1 MCTFIEI
8 IYMKIR
14 FFVFFVLFGISNC
27 LACDCPQLKRAT
39 MVEKGLISS
48 DVVFYGELI
57 KLDTISNSY
66 SFRIFELFKG
76 NYKSTTISSHSESNC
91 DFYFNEK
98 GLCIIY
104 GNFNKDKTLINVSAC
119 SPSQSQNFG
128 PGFLPIPFEF
138 DSNRNIIS
146 KNKIEMDL
154 FNLENKNKSLQSF
167 IYQLEKLR
175 QYKQNQNTISENNK
189 SDFYQKILII
199 SLVSNVI
206 LVLGLIVVIVKKK
219 SIS

>member
-1 MCTFIEI
+1 
-8 IYMKIR
+8 MKIR
-14 FFVFFVLFGISNC
+14 FFVFIIFFGISNC
-27 LACDCPQLKRAT
+27 LACKCYEYTLEENIKIGLKKAD
-39 MVEKGLISS
+39 II
-48 DVVFYGELI
+48 FYGELI
-57 KLDTISNSY
+57 KLDTINNRY

-76 NYKSTTISSHSESNC
+76 NYKTKTITTYSESNC

-98 GLCIIY
+98 GLCIVY

-128 PGFLPIPFEF
+128 PGFLPPPFEF
-138 DSNRNIIS
+138 DSNRKIIS

-175 QYKQNQNTISENNK
+175 QYKQNQNTISENSK
-189 SDFYQKILII
+189 SDFYQKLLIVTLISNAIL
-199 SLVSNVI
+199 L
-206 LVLGLIVVIVKKK
+206 LGLIVVIVKKK

>member
-1 MCTFIEI
+1 
-8 IYMKIR
+8 MKIK

-27 LACDCPQLKRAT
+27 LACKCYEYTLDENIKIGLKKAD
-39 MVEKGLISS
+39 II
-48 DVVFYGELI
+48 FYGELI
-57 KLDTISNSY
+57 KLDTINNSY

-76 NYKSTTISSHSESNC
+76 NYKSKTITSHSESNC
-91 DFYFNEK
+91 DFYFKEK

-128 PGFLPIPFEF
+128 PGFLPPPCEY
-138 DSNRNIIS
+138 DSNRKIIS
-146 KNKIEMDL
+146 KNETELNL

-175 QYKQNQNTISENNK
+175 QYKQNQNAISENNK
-189 SDFYQKILII
+189 IDFYQKILII
-199 SLVSNVI
+199 SLISNAI
-206 LVLGLIVVIVKKK
+206 LLLGLIIVIKRKRF
-219 SIS
+219 

>member
-1 MCTFIEI
+1 
-8 IYMKIR
+8 MKIR
-14 FFVFFVLFGISNC
+14 FFVFLVLFGISNC
-27 LACDCPQLKRAT
+27 FACKCYEYTLDENIKVGLKKAD
-39 MVEKGLISS
+39 II
-48 DVVFYGELI
+48 FYGELT
-57 KLDTISNSY
+57 KLDTINNSY

-76 NYKSTTISSHSESNC
+76 NYKTKTITTYSDSNC

-128 PGFLPIPFEF
+128 PGFLPPPFEF
-138 DSNRNIIS
+138 DSNRKIIS

-175 QYKQNQNTISENNK
+175 QYKQNQNTISENSK
-189 SDFYQKILII
+189 SDFYQKLLIVTLISNAIL
-199 SLVSNVI
+199 L
-206 LVLGLIVVIVKKK
+206 LGLIVVIVKKK

>member
-1 MCTFIEI
+1 
-8 IYMKIR
+8 MKIR
-14 FFVFFVLFGISNC
+14 FFVFIILFGISNC
-27 LACDCPQLKRAT
+27 FACKCYEYTLDENIKIGLKKAD
-39 MVEKGLISS
+39 II
-48 DVVFYGELI
+48 FYGELI
-57 KLDTISNSY
+57 KLDTINNSY

-76 NYKSTTISSHSESNC
+76 NYKSKTITSHSESNC

-104 GNFNKDKTLINVSAC
+104 GNFNKNKTLINVSAC

-128 PGFLPIPFEF
+128 PGFLPPPFEF
-138 DSNRNIIS
+138 DSNRKIIS

-189 SDFYQKILII
+189 SDFYQKILI
-199 SLVSNVI
+199 VS
-206 LVLGLIVVIVKKK
+206 LIVNAILFLGFVITSQKKK
-219 SIS
+219 HSSLKS

>member
-1 MCTFIEI
+1 
-8 IYMKIR
+8 MKIR
-14 FFVFFVLFGISNC
+14 FFVFIILFGISNC
-27 LACDCPQLKRAT
+27 FACKCYEYTLDENIKISLKKA
-39 MVEKGLISS
+39 
-48 DVVFYGELI
+48 DVIFYGELI
-57 KLDTISNSY
+57 KLDTINNSY
-66 SFRIFELFKG
+66 TFKIFELFKG
-76 NYKSTTISSHSESNC
+76 NYKSKTITAYSESNC

-104 GNFNKDKTLINVSAC
+104 GNFNIDKTLINVSAC

-128 PGFLPIPFEF
+128 PGFPPIPFEF
-138 DSNRNIIS
+138 DSNRKIIS

-189 SDFYQKILII
+189 SDFYQKILIVTLI
-199 SLVSNVI
+199 SNAI
-206 LVLGLIVVIVKKK
+206 LLLGLIVVIVKKK

>member
-1 MCTFIEI
+1 
-8 IYMKIR
+8 MKIR
-14 FFVFFVLFGISNC
+14 FFVFIILFGISNC
-27 LACDCPQLKRAT
+27 FACKCYEYTLDENIKVGLKKAD
-39 MVEKGLISS
+39 II
-48 DVVFYGELI
+48 FYGELI
-57 KLDTISNSY
+57 KLDTIKNSY

-76 NYKSTTISSHSESNC
+76 NYKSKSITSYSESNC

-128 PGFLPIPFEF
+128 PGFLPPPFEF
-138 DSNRNIIS
+138 DSNRKIIS

-175 QYKQNQNTISENNK
+175 QYKQNQNTISENSK
-189 SDFYQKILII
+189 SDFYQKLLIVTLISNAIL
-199 SLVSNVI
+199 L
-206 LVLGLIVVIVKKK
+206 LGLIVVIVKKK